1 MTTHVPTSHAV
12 WQYNANPHVAL
23 DKLACL
29 PANWTHPCFAS
40 SPILQ
45 ACRHC
50 AVPKRDHAA
59 LICLYPDRF
68 GVGLQANVDTSL
80 LPEEWPLDAL
90 AAKMKQYC
98 YLLGDLTGD
107 VLKSEANGDYEAL
120 RSYLRKRSVDA
131 YYQKVRA
138 CPSRA
143 TLTNLH
149 YATIPSIVLNVG
161 LA

>member
-1 MTTHVPTSHAV
+1 M
-12 WQYNANPHVAL
+12 
-23 DKLACL
+23 
-29 PANWTHPCFAS
+29 
-40 SPILQ
+40 
-45 ACRHC
+45 
-50 AVPKRDHAA
+50 
-59 LICLYPDRF
+59 
-68 GVGLQANVDTSL
+68 GLQANVDTSL
-80 LPEEWPLDAL
+80 LPEEWPLEAL

-131 YYQKVRA
+131 YYQKVWA

-143 TLTNLH
+143 NLTNLH
-149 YATIPSIVLNVG
+149 YATIPSMVLKVG